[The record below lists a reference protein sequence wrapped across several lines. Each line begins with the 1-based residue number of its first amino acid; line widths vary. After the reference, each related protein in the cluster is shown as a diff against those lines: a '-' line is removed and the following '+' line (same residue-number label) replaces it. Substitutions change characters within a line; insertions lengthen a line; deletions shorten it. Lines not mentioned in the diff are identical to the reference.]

1 MTEIHC
7 HTCGG
12 FITDPTTV
20 SYRLPD
26 ERADTAAAPHAAI
39 CACSPA
45 IVYGPPAGYLS
56 WPSLPRPA
64 SA

>member
-12 FITDPTTV
+12 TVTDPTTV

-26 ERADTAAAPHAAI
+26 TTMAVAAPHPGLCS
-39 CACSPA
+39 CALA
-45 IVYGPPAGYLS
+45 IVYGPPTGYLS
-56 WPSLPRPA
+56 WPALPRA
-64 SA
+64 GI